1 MQHTHFGSATHV
13 AATFLGVLAAG
24 TLWRIAAFHGLRSSR
39 PLIRGLARMALFQY

>member
-24 TLWRIAAFHGLRSSR
+24 TFWRIAAFHGLRSSR
-39 PLIRGLARMALFQY
+39 PLIRGLSRMALFQY